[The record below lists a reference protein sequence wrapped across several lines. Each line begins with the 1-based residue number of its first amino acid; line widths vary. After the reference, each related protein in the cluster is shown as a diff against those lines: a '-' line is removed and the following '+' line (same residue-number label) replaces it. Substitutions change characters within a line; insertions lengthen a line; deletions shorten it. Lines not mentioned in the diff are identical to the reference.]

1 MSKSNKWDLSQSQQD
16 SLIEALS
23 QELVLFRAKLGISQA
38 EISKV
43 IGVSRQTYS
52 AVENGY
58 REMSWNTYLSLICFF
73 DNNAATHQM
82 LRQTKAY
89 PAELFARFN
98 DGKDPDESRVR
109 TIAGVPAE
117 ITDKLDDQAFH
128 AIRTVIMLEYARCT
142 KIPGDAILKAF
153 DGVTLAPSGTN
164 QEAKMVDAMRQIRG
178 AKHG

>member
-1 MSKSNKWDLSQSQQD
+1 MSKTTKWDLSPAQQD
-16 SLIEALS
+16 ALIDALT

-38 EISKV
+38 ELSKV

-98 DGKDPDESRVR
+98 DGKDPDDGRVR
-109 TIAGVPAE
+109 TIAGVPVE
-117 ITDKLDDQAFH
+117 ITEKLDDQAFH
-128 AIRTVIMLEYARCT
+128 AIRTVIMLEYSRCT
-142 KIPGDAILKAF
+142 KTPGEAIVKAF
-153 DGVTLAPSGTN
+153 DGVTLSPSGAL
-164 QEAKMVDAMRQIRG
+164 QESKMVEAMRQIRG
-178 AKHG
+178 SENR